1 MTIAASTTF
10 GIVKNLHLTNDGGF
24 MACDNHLCNTLTIV
38 DNKVL
43 VAEVDQ
49 YNTYFATVVGIN
61 RSRGVQN
68 SDAMLQSKATALSV
82 AAVSL
87 RDFNWC

>member
-49 YNTYFATVVGIN
+49 YISIHISHCAVLSAT
-61 RSRGVQN
+61 RE
-68 SDAMLQSKATALSV
+68 
-82 AAVSL
+82 
-87 RDFNWC
+87 